1 MTARIKWTG
10 RLHDDKPHEVKR
22 APISI
27 AGMRKGQLM
36 LVPSARLVDDF
47 VRTVKRGHSM
57 DARQLRVALAAASG
71 AEVCC
76 PITTGFHLR
85 TVAEAVGE
93 ALARGVAIG
102 RVTPVWRVLPPGA
115 PTLRKL
121 SYDPAL
127 LMRQRRFEGL
137 DGGDEARAAR
147 GGRRPVSPM

>member
-1 MTARIKWTG
+1 MSARSPWTD
-10 RLHDDKPHEVKR
+10 RLRDDKPHEVKP

-36 LVPSARLVDDF
+36 LVPSARLVDAF

-57 DARQLRVALAAASG
+57 DARQLRAALAAAHG
-71 AEVCC
+71 AQVCC

-93 ALARGVAIG
+93 ALARGVAIT

-115 PTLRKL
+115 TTLGKL

-127 LMRQRRFEGL
+127 LLRQRRLEGL
-137 DGGDEARAAR
+137 DAGDAD
-147 GGRRPVSPM
+147 